1 MLDFIPRTPGANCF
15 VFVIT
20 NKIREDDLTGGLLLW
35 IWRDSP
41 LVRWRFCREADG
53 MNPLVFIIPVLI
65 ATSGV
70 VCFFVL
76 PMPLNV
82 RLAIMVADL
91 VAAGVVALVLYRR
104 FGR

>member
-1 MLDFIPRTPGANCF
+1 
-15 VFVIT
+15 
-20 NKIREDDLTGGLLLW
+20 
-35 IWRDSP
+35 
-41 LVRWRFCREADG
+41 

-76 PMPLNV
+76 PMPFNV

-91 VAAGVVALVLYRR
+91 VAAGVVGLVLYRR

>member
-1 MLDFIPRTPGANCF
+1 MPLKEESGTFSHTWSGWGGDSQLVSCQ
-15 VFVIT
+15 VY
-20 NKIREDDLTGGLLLW
+20 RESG
-35 IWRDSP
+35 
-41 LVRWRFCREADG
+41 G

>member
-1 MLDFIPRTPGANCF
+1 
-15 VFVIT
+15 
-20 NKIREDDLTGGLLLW
+20 
-35 IWRDSP
+35 
-41 LVRWRFCREADG
+41 
-53 MNPLVFIIPVLI
+53 MNPFVFIIPVLI